1 MVQTL
6 GAGHY
11 VHIFLWLY
19 YLACGI
25 VAEIFLKPLTIK
37 KGDQIMKKKNVGFK
51 MLIGGLFLFVLMLG
65 SAAYA
70 QVTETVN
77 LILKNV
83 SSSGVEVALIDQYGG
98 NFTVT
103 IDAGTSQNQ
112 TLKVKSEIKVA
123 GNVVHVAMPEDE
135 GKEIIIAGQ

>member
-1 MVQTL
+1 M
-6 GAGHY
+6 
-11 VHIFLWLY
+11 
-19 YLACGI
+19 
-25 VAEIFLKPLTIK
+25 E
-37 KGDQIMKKKNVGFK
+37 KKNAGFK
-51 MLIGGLFLFVLMLG
+51 MLIGGLVLFVLMLG

-77 LILKNV
+77 LILKND

-103 IDAGTSQNQ
+103 VDAGTSQNQ